1 MMDTEI
7 LKMASEADP
16 DTMLKTAQAI
26 ELIEHYAPEFL
37 AEVFAEFAAIGDV
50 TQEKVAAVIP
60 SFGVAGAALK
70 GLDTAA
76 RVSMVVGTGIAASLG
91 SSIAADLFDS
101 AKRGLTKS
109 RNFKRI
115 MDANP
120 NLKGEILDKNRI
132 KPAFDA
138 LHRFAPDYMSDPLIG
153 GGLLKS
159 MANSPGGNEY
169 QLMEKLIGSRK
180 SLLEIKEKQMR
191 PDWKGARELL
201 NKARSSRGAP
211 GE

>member
-1 MMDTEI
+1 MNAEI
-7 LKMASEADP
+7 LEMATKADP
-16 DTMLKTAQAI
+16 DTMLKTAQTL
-26 ELIEHYAPEFL
+26 ELIEHFGPEFL
-37 AEVFAEFAAIGDV
+37 PEVFEEFSAIGEV
-50 TQEKVAAVIP
+50 TQEKVAAAVVP
-60 SFGVAGAALK
+60 SLGAAASALK

-120 NLKGEILDKNRI
+120 NLKNEVLDKNRI
-132 KPAFDA
+132 KPSFDA
-138 LHRFAPDYMSDPLIG
+138 LHRFAPDFMSDPLIG
-153 GGLLKS
+153 GGLLKA
-159 MANSPGGNEY
+159 MANQPGGNEY
-169 QLMEKLIGSRK
+169 QLMEKLISSRK
-180 SLLEIKEKQMR
+180 ALGELKEKQMR
-191 PDWKGARELL
+191 PDWKGARDLL
-201 NKARSSRGAP
+201 NKARSSKGAP

>member
-1 MMDTEI
+1 MNAEI
-7 LKMASEADP
+7 LEMATKADP
-16 DTMLKTAQAI
+16 DTMLKTAQTL
-26 ELIEHYAPEFL
+26 ELIEHFGPEFL
-37 AEVFAEFAAIGDV
+37 PEVFAEFSSIGEV

-60 SFGVAGAALK
+60 KLGASPTVLK
-70 GLDTAA
+70 GLDAAA

-120 NLKGEILDKNRI
+120 NLKSEVLDKNRI
-132 KPAFDA
+132 KPSFDA
-138 LHRFAPDYMSDPLIG
+138 LHRFAPDFMSDPLIG
-153 GGLLKS
+153 GGLLKA

-169 QLMEKLIGSRK
+169 QLMEKLISSRK
-180 SLLEIKEKQMR
+180 SLGELKERQMR
-191 PDWKGARELL
+191 PDWKGARDLL
-201 NKARSSRGAP
+201 NKARSSKGAP